1 MPSRSSRAGSL
12 IGAHLPDKKRA
23 TLSGALSVFGRDG
36 YARASVEAIADEAHV
51 STRTIYNH
59 FNDKATLFHTLIEES
74 ATQVAAAQIDII
86 DRYLRKVTDVR
97 QDLIDFGIAWA
108 TPEPEHRAHFALVR
122 HINADATHI
131 PAVTIEA
138 WQEAGPMRVRRELA
152 SYIAQ
157 MDDAAMLRVA
167 DPDLAAVHL
176 TVLVSA
182 HNPSLPSQTRNADE
196 IANLVTAGVDVFLHG
211 YSR

>member
-23 TLSGALSVFGRDG
+23 ILSGALSVFGRDG
-36 YARASVEAIADEAHV
+36 YARASIEAIADEAHV

-97 QDLIDFGIAWA
+97 QDLIDFGVAWA
-108 TPEPEHRAHFALVR
+108 TPDPEHSAHFALVR
-122 HINADATHI
+122 YINADAIHI
-131 PAVTIEA
+131 PVATIDA

-152 SYIAQ
+152 RYIAQ
-157 MDDAAMLRVA
+157 IDDVGMLNVA

-176 TVLVSA
+176 TVLVTT
-182 HNPSLPSQTRNADE
+182 HNPSLPSQTRHADE
-196 IANLVTAGVDVFLHG
+196 IANVVAAGVDVFLHG
-211 YSR
+211 YSP